1 MRIGI
6 LEDSV
11 GQAQTV
17 ATWLK
22 AAGHDSVI
30 RHDGDSFIDLIRS
43 EPLDML
49 VLDWDVPGTS
59 GIGVLRWTRKTLSNT
74 LPVIVLTQHDG
85 EEDIVHGLNC
95 GADDYLVKPARER
108 ELVARVNAQ
117 ARKYY
122 PDADRLK
129 QMRVGNYTFDVE
141 ARSVQIDEASGTRD
155 IALSVREFDLALQL
169 FHNLG
174 RIVTKDAL
182 IKQIWGA
189 IDRKYDA
196 SLATY
201 ISKLRNVL
209 GLCSRNGL
217 VISTVYSF
225 GYRLERVR
233 TI

>member
-11 GQAQTV
+11 GQAQAV
-17 ATWLK
+17 AAWIRN
-22 AAGHDSVI
+22 AGHDTVI
-30 RHDGDSFIDLIRS
+30 RHDGDSFIELIRS
-43 EPLDML
+43 EPLDL
-49 VLDWDVPGTS
+49 LLLDWDVPGTS
-59 GIGVLRWTRKTLSNT
+59 GIGVLQWARKTLSNT
-74 LPVIVLTQHDG
+74 LPVIVLTHHDG

-95 GADDYLVKPARER
+95 GADDYVVKPARER
-108 ELVARVNAQ
+108 ELMARVNAQ

-122 PDADRLK
+122 PGIDASE
-129 QMRVGNYTFDVE
+129 QFRVGRYTFDSE
-141 ARSVQIDEASGTRD
+141 ARSVQIDSENAPKKIS
-155 IALSVREFDLALQL
+155 LSAREFELALQL

-182 IKQIWGA
+182 IRKIWGS

-196 SLATY
+196 TLATY
-201 ISKLRNVL
+201 VSKLRNVL
-209 GLCSRNGL
+209 ELRPASGL

-233 TI
+233 GN